1 MADYYADGGYPTQNY
16 GYAQATPRFS
26 FSYVVGASLSLA
38 LTLGIGAWGYKLMV
52 RDVSGVPVVRA
63 LEGPMRVQP
72 ADPGGRLADNQ
83 GLAVNAVA
91 AEGAAAAPAE
101 RLVLAPPPIDLD
113 DEDAPLGDLA
123 AQALAARAANA
134 QSPGQAQSRPVALA
148 GDVPPLMAA
157 VAAAPDADVAQ
168 LVEQLSRDATPF
180 ARENSAIAPLEG
192 AVDDMVQTPQSGAA
206 ATGGLATSLRP
217 VARPK
222 GLVARAGVTD
232 DAVENA
238 VRLALATA
246 MSGPREIAPEA
257 VPLGTRLA
265 QLGAFDSPD
274 QARAEW
280 QRLELRFGDYMVG
293 KNRVIQEAQSGG
305 RTFYRLRAMGFD
317 DLNDARRFCAAFV
330 AERTDCIPVVTR

>member
-1 MADYYADGGYPTQNY
+1 MAEIPMSGQQMSAHETRSLAPLVNW
-16 GYAQATPRFS
+16 A
-26 FSYVVGASLSLA
+26 GAALSLG
-38 LTLGIGAWGYKLMV
+38 LVIGAGVWGYKILV
-52 RDVSGVPVVRA
+52 RDVTGVPVVRA
-63 LEGPMRVQP
+63 IEGPMRVQP
-72 ADPGGRLADNQ
+72 ADPGGRLAQNQ

-91 AEGAAAAPAE
+91 AEGAAAAPAQ
-101 RLVLAPPPIDLD
+101 RLVLAPPPISLD

-123 AQALAARAANA
+123 AQALAARAAPAPA
-134 QSPGQAQSRPVALA
+134 QSQPVALTSDA
-148 GDVPPLMAA
+148 PPPTAA
-157 VAAAPDADVAQ
+157 IAAAADADVAQ

-180 ARENSAIAPLEG
+180 ERDNSAVDALVEAAETGQPLAG
-192 AVDDMVQTPQSGAA
+192 RL
-206 ATGGLATSLRP
+206 GGLATSLRP
-217 VARPK
+217 VARPN
-222 GLVARAGVTD
+222 GLVSRVSVTD
-232 DAVENA
+232 NAVENA

-246 MSGPREIAPEA
+246 TSGPREIAPEN

-265 QLGAFDSPD
+265 QLGAFDSPG

>member
-1 MADYYADGGYPTQNY
+1 MADYYADGCYPTQNY
-16 GYAQATPRFS
+16 GYAQATLRFS

-38 LTLGIGAWGYKLMV
+38 LTLGIGTWGYKLMV

-134 QSPGQAQSRPVALA
+134 QSPAQAQSRPVALA

-180 ARENSAIAPLEG
+180 ARENSAIAPLAD
-192 AVDDMVQTPQSGAA
+192 AVDDMVQTPQPGAA

-217 VARPK
+217 MARPK

-232 DAVENA
+232 DAVEN
-238 VRLALATA
+238 
-246 MSGPREIAPEA
+246 
-257 VPLGTRLA
+257 
-265 QLGAFDSPD
+265 
-274 QARAEW
+274 
-280 QRLELRFGDYMVG
+280 
-293 KNRVIQEAQSGG
+293 
-305 RTFYRLRAMGFD
+305 
-317 DLNDARRFCAAFV
+317 
-330 AERTDCIPVVTR
+330 

>member
-1 MADYYADGGYPTQNY
+1 MADYYADGGIPTQNY
-16 GYAQATPRFS
+16 GYAQASPRFS

-38 LTLGIGAWGYKLMV
+38 LTLGIGVWGYKLMV

-63 LEGPMRVQP
+63 IEGPMRVQP
-72 ADPGGRLADNQ
+72 ADPGGRLAENQ

-91 AEGAAAAPAE
+91 AEGAAAAPAQ
-101 RLVLAPPPIDLD
+101 RLVLAPPPISLD

-123 AQALAARAANA
+123 AQALAMRAATA
-134 QSPGQAQSRPVALA
+134 QAQSQSQPVALTSDA
-148 GDVPPLMAA
+148 PPPTAA
-157 VAAAPDADVAQ
+157 IAAAADADVAQ

-180 ARENSAIAPLEG
+180 ERDNNAGDAP
-192 AVDDMVQTPQSGAA
+192 VDASIDAA
-206 ATGGLATSLRP
+206 ETGQMAAGGLGGLATSLRP
-217 VARPK
+217 VARPN
-222 GLVARAGVTD
+222 GLVSRVSVTD
-232 DAVENA
+232 NAVENA

-246 MSGPREIAPEA
+246 TSGPREIAPEN

>member
-1 MADYYADGGYPTQNY
+1 MADYYADGGIPTQNY
-16 GYAQATPRFS
+16 GYAQASPRFS

-38 LTLGIGAWGYKLMV
+38 LTLGIGVWGYKLMV

-63 LEGPMRVQP
+63 IEGPMRVQP
-72 ADPGGRLADNQ
+72 ADPGGRLAQNQ

-91 AEGAAAAPAE
+91 AEGAAAAPAQ
-101 RLVLAPPPIDLD
+101 RLVLAPPPISLD

-123 AQALAARAANA
+123 AQALAARAAPAPA
-134 QSPGQAQSRPVALA
+134 QSQSQPVALTNDA
-148 GDVPPLMAA
+148 PRPTAA
-157 VAAAPDADVAQ
+157 VAAAADADVAQ
-168 LVEQLSRDATPF
+168 LVEQLSRDAAPF
-180 ARENSAIAPLEG
+180 ERDNSAVDALVEAAEAGQPLAG
-192 AVDDMVQTPQSGAA
+192 RL
-206 ATGGLATSLRP
+206 GGLATSLRP
-217 VARPK
+217 VARPN
-222 GLVARAGVTD
+222 GLVSRVSVTD

-246 MSGPREIAPEA
+246 TSGPREIAPEN

>member
-1 MADYYADGGYPTQNY
+1 MADYYADGGIPTQNY
-16 GYAQATPRFS
+16 GYAQASPRFS

-38 LTLGIGAWGYKLMV
+38 LTLGIGVWGYKLMV

-63 LEGPMRVQP
+63 IEGPMRVQP
-72 ADPGGRLADNQ
+72 ADPGGRLAQNQ

-91 AEGAAAAPAE
+91 AEGAAAAPAQ
-101 RLVLAPPPIDLD
+101 RLVLAPPPISLD

-123 AQALAARAANA
+123 AQALAARAAPAPA
-134 QSPGQAQSRPVALA
+134 QSQSQPVALTNDA
-148 GDVPPLMAA
+148 PRPTAA
-157 VAAAPDADVAQ
+157 VAAAADADVAQ

-180 ARENSAIAPLEG
+180 ERDNSAADAPAE
-192 AVDDMVQTPQSGAA
+192 AA
-206 ATGGLATSLRP
+206 EAGQPLAGRLGGLATSLRP
-217 VARPK
+217 VARPN
-222 GLVARAGVTD
+222 GLVSRVSVTD

-246 MSGPREIAPEA
+246 TSGPREIAPEN